1 KGLAAMS
8 RRIARI
14 CPRCN
19 GYLGV
24 VLGKRSPKS
33 NIQSVNGSCVVCNHK
48 LHWTLVHGAPRKV
61 ADYSG
66 HIPKLFDPLKHDFR
80 FLPTDN

>member
-1 KGLAAMS
+1 MP

-33 NIQSVNGSCVVCNHK
+33 NTQSVNGSCVVCSHK
-48 LHWTLVHGAPRKV
+48 LRWTLVHGSQPKV

-66 HIPKLFDPLKHDFR
+66 HIPKLFDPLKRGSPFAP
-80 FLPTDN
+80 LDN

>member
-1 KGLAAMS
+1 MS

-33 NIQSVNGSCVVCNHK
+33 KTQSVNGSCVVCSHK
-48 LHWTLVHGAPRKV
+48 LNWTLIHGPLRKGL
-61 ADYSG
+61 DYSG
-66 HIPKLFDPLKHDFR
+66 HIPKLFDPLR
-80 FLPTDN
+80 RGPSLTPTDN

>member
-1 KGLAAMS
+1 MS

-33 NIQSVNGSCVVCNHK
+33 NTQAVNGACIVCSHK
-48 LHWTLVHGAPRKV
+48 MRWTLVHGPQRKTV
-61 ADYSG
+61 DYSG
-66 HIPKLFDPLKHDFR
+66 HIPKVFDPLKRDSSFVP
-80 FLPTDN
+80 LDN

>member
-1 KGLAAMS
+1 MA
-8 RRIARI
+8 RNIARI

-24 VLGKRSPKS
+24 VLGERSRKS
-33 NIQSVNGSCVVCNHK
+33 MTQSVNGSCIVCSHK
-48 LHWTLVHGAPRKV
+48 LTWTLVHGSRPAG

-66 HIPKLFDPLKHDFR
+66 RIPKLFGPSKRDPSVA
-80 FLPTDN
+80 PSDN